1 MHPVWVDRDG
11 TGYGPYTQEEF
22 LAYVESGHIVARD
35 RARIGERGEFE
46 PVPAILA
53 RLSGMPRAAE
63 APAALPE
70 SSLTA
75 RTAAAGQAAD
85 PATQAGDRPPA
96 PEVGATALAVEAPVV
111 PMNRM
116 AAGFWRRAG
125 AYAIDLLIGYAV
137 AWAVSTIAGL
147 GLSMA
152 LDRGIESATI
162 DILRLIPLVLLLTV
176 WPIYFALAESS
187 AAQATLG
194 KRAMG
199 LIVTD
204 CEGLRIT
211 FLRALGRHVAALL
224 NYLSLMIGWVFV
236 AIPVRKRGF
245 HDYVAGTCVVCARPD
260 TPSAW
265 VGFAIWLLVPIAL
278 LALMAGGYGAFVL

>member
-35 RARIGERGEFE
+35 LARIGELGEFE

-53 RLSGMPRAAE
+53 RLSGLPRAAD

-75 RTAAAGQAAD
+75 RTAAAGQSAD
-85 PATQAGDRPPA
+85 PATQAGDRPASP
-96 PEVGATALAVEAPVV
+96 PGAAALAVEAPVV
-111 PMNRM
+111 PVNRM

-125 AYAIDLLIGYAV
+125 AYAIDLLVGYAV
-137 AWAVSTIAGL
+137 AWVVSTIAGL

-152 LDRGIESATI
+152 LGGAIDSATI
-162 DILRLIPLVLLLTV
+162 DMLQLIPLVLLLTV

-204 CEGLRIT
+204 REGLRIT

-224 NYLSLMIGWVFV
+224 NYLSLMIGWLFV
-236 AIPVRKRGF
+236 AVPVQKRGF
-245 HDYVAGTCVVCARPD
+245 HDHVAGTCVVCARPD